1 MSIYH
6 GLPEELKIT
15 ATMVALKLAPAVI
28 KSNSDKQERFE
39 RKKRERDKVLMEEG
53 RAAMTDLMIDRLIYR
68 RTWDSERAWKTIG
81 EVKRGLKPP
90 NSKGTRLRP

>member
-15 ATMVALKLAPAVI
+15 ATMVALKLAPTVR

-39 RKKRERDKVLMEEG
+39 KKKRARDKLVMEEG
-53 RAAMTDLMIDRLIYR
+53 RAKMTDLMIDRLIYR
-68 RTWDSERAWKTIG
+68 RIWDSEQAWKTP
-81 EVKRGLKPP
+81 VR
-90 NSKGTRLRP
+90 